1 MGSEAG
7 ESGQGS
13 RYDAILFDFDGV
25 LADTEPL
32 HWASWAQFLKPLGV
46 ELDWAAYARCALG
59 LTNMAAVFAAL
70 PGCRV
75 TEEEIRSRYPEK
87 RALFLAMAAAH
98 PPISEATVALVRS
111 LSEFPLAV
119 VTSSNRLEVEPIL
132 DQAGIVRCFGTLVC
146 GKEAGAT
153 KPAQEPYLLA
163 ARNLGARRP
172 LVVEDSDAGV
182 ESARAAGFDVIRVPS
197 AAQTAEY
204 VRAAL
209 ASRGACVLA
218 RSQFLITDIM

>member
-1 MGSEAG
+1 VGSEAG
-7 ESGQGS
+7 AFGQGS

-32 HWASWAQFLKPLGV
+32 HWASWAQFLRPLGV
-46 ELDWAAYARCALG
+46 DLDWATYARCALG

-70 PGCRV
+70 PGCSV

-87 RALFLAMAAAH
+87 RALFLAMAAAR
-98 PPISEATVALVRS
+98 PPISEATVALVQS
-111 LSEFPLAV
+111 LSGFPLAV

-132 DQAGIVRCFGTLVC
+132 DQEGILGCFGTLVC

-153 KPAQEPYLLA
+153 KPAPDPYLLA

-172 LVVEDSDAGV
+172 LVVEDSEAGL
-182 ESARAAGFDVIRVPS
+182 ESGRAAGFDVLWVPD
-197 AAQTAEY
+197 AAQAAEY

-209 ASRGACVLA
+209 AKRNAG
-218 RSQFLITDIM
+218 

>member
-7 ESGQGS
+7 ASGRGS

-32 HWASWAQFLKPLGV
+32 HWASWAEFLRPLGV
-46 ELDWAAYARCALG
+46 ELDWATFERCALG
-59 LTNMAAVFAAL
+59 LTNLASVFAAL
-70 PGCRV
+70 PGCSV
-75 TEEEIRSRYPEK
+75 TDDEIRSRYPEK
-87 RALFLAMAAAH
+87 RALFLAMAAAR
-98 PPISEATVALVRS
+98 PPIGEATVALVQS

-132 DQAGIVRCFGTLVC
+132 EQAGILSCFGTLVC

-153 KPAQEPYLLA
+153 KPAPDPYLLA

-172 LVVEDSDAGV
+172 LVIEDSDAGV
-182 ESARAAGFDVIRVPS
+182 ESARAAGFEVIRVPD
-197 AAQTAEY
+197 AAQTAQC
-204 VRAAL
+204 VRTAL
-209 ASRGACVLA
+209 GDGRQ
-218 RSQFLITDIM
+218 RE